1 MEEVIFYILAGVL
14 VLTSLLVVGAGNLL
28 HAALSLIAAFFA
40 TAALYLLFRMEFVAL
55 AQVMIYIGGIVVFMV
70 ITILLTAQ
78 LGGKNLFVKT
88 PGLRLWGMVVS
99 LTLFMVLWLAS
110 FGFDLEP
117 GPGPGARSEN
127 AAGLTVI
134 GNRLL
139 SPETGGFLVPFEV
152 ISLLLLAAIIGAVVI
167 ARRDPRPEI
176 AAGVAE
182 ETGPGCDRPADRTPK
197 EAA

>member
-78 LGGKNLFVKT
+78 LGGRNLFVKT

-99 LTLFMVLWLAS
+99 LMLFMVLWLAS

-117 GPGPGARSEN
+117 GPGARSEN
-127 AAGLTVI
+127 AAGLTAI
-134 GNRLL
+134 GHRLL

-167 ARRDPRPEI
+167 ARRDPRPEKTT
-176 AAGVAE
+176 GVAG